1 VQKTQEAL
9 MTKRSQTVILVVAV
23 ILAISAILLVSL
35 NSTPANNV
43 PLRYT
48 YDVIKVYPHDKNAFT
63 EGLAIENDV
72 LYESTGLYGNSTLRR
87 VELETGKILQTYALP
102 NQFFGEGI
110 TILSDKIIQLTWQSH
125 TGFVYDK
132 RSLKL
137 LREFSIPTEG
147 WGLTN
152 NGTALIMS
160 DGTAALYFLDPETFE
175 KVGEVEVHDN
185 GPVTN
190 LNELEYI
197 HGQVYANIWHE
208 EKIAII
214 DPQSGQ
220 VTGWIDLRGIHNPEN
235 AATGS
240 VLNGI
245 AYDEEGGRLFV
256 TGKMWSQLFQIRLIA
271 LK

>member
-9 MTKRSQTVILVVAV
+9 MTKRSQAVILIVAV
-23 ILAISAILLVSL
+23 TLAISAVFFVSL
-35 NSTPANNV
+35 NSTPANNA

-48 YDVIKVYPHDKNAFT
+48 YEVIRVYPHDKNAFT
-63 EGLAIENDV
+63 EGLAIEDDV

-110 TILSDKIIQLTWQSH
+110 TILSDKIIQLTWQSQ

-132 RSLKL
+132 HSFKL
-137 LREFSIPTEG
+137 LREFSYPTEG

-214 DPQSGQ
+214 DPQTGQ

-235 AATGS
+235 TATGS

-245 AYDEEGGRLFV
+245 AYDEEGDRLFV
-256 TGKMWSQLFQIRLIA
+256 TGKMWSQLFQIKLIA